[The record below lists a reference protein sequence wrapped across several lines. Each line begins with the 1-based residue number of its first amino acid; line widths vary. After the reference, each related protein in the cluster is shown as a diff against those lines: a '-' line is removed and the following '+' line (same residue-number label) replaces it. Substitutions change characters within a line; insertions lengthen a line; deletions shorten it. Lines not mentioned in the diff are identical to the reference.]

1 MSNIKILIVEDDIIV
16 AKDIKRILHNL
27 GYSVTS
33 IVTTGKEALV
43 KAEEDDPDL
52 VLMDIVL
59 NDKLSGIETARRIR
73 QLFDIPIV
81 YISAHCDKKIVDKA
95 KKTDP
100 FGYLIKPVDEKS
112 LHITIEIALFKHAIE
127 KKLKEKMQQILRE
140 SEDRYKHIVKNINQ
154 GIVMQ
159 DEKGIIIYVNEK
171 FLEMMGY
178 TQAEII
184 GHSITDLLGEGL
196 LKKNKEKKTRE
207 EKERYKSFEFAW
219 QRKDGQRVFTILSPK
234 PIYDEKG
241 HFKGSVVVLT
251 DITERRRVERE
262 LHQSREELRSL
273 SQHLQSV
280 REKESK
286 RIAREIHDELGQML
300 TALKMDLSWLCRKIP
315 SSDDERKKFLKKE
328 KSMSDLIDK
337 TIKTVQKIS
346 SELRPGLLDDLGL
359 VPAIEWLAQDFQ
371 TRTKIQC
378 RTQIDCDGIE
388 LGPDFSTA
396 IFRISQEA
404 LTNVARHSNATR
416 VNISFK
422 GKNGTLL
429 LKISDNGK
437 GITEKDIFAPS
448 SLGLMGMRERI
459 RPFRGEL
466 NITGTPEKGTVLT
479 AIIPLERF

>member
-1 MSNIKILIVEDDIIV
+1 MRNFKILIVEDDIIT
-16 AKDIKRILHNL
+16 AKDIKRIVHNL

-33 IVTTGKEALV
+33 IVTTGKEALA

-59 NDKLSGIETARRIR
+59 HDKLSGIETARRIR
-73 QLFDIPIV
+73 RRFDIPVV
-81 YISAHCDKKIVDKA
+81 YITAHCDKKIVDKV

-100 FGYLIKPVDEKS
+100 SGYLIKPVDEKS
-112 LHITIEIALFKHAIE
+112 LHITIEIALYKHAIG
-127 KKLKEKMQQILRE
+127 KKLKEKMQQTLRE
-140 SEDRYKHIVKNINQ
+140 SEDRYQQIVKNINQ

-159 DEKGIIIYVNEK
+159 DEKGIITYVNEK

-196 LKKNKEKKTRE
+196 LKKDKEKKSSE
-207 EKERYKSFEFAW
+207 EKDRSKSFEFAW
-219 QRKDGQRVFTILSPK
+219 KRKDGRRVFTILSPK

-241 HFKGSVVVLT
+241 HFKGSVAVLT
-251 DITERRRVERE
+251 DITERRKVERE

-300 TALKMDLSWLCRKIP
+300 TALKMDLFWLKRKIP
-315 SSDDERKKFLKKE
+315 SGDDERKKFLEKA
-328 KSMSDLIDK
+328 KSMSILIDK
-337 TIKTVQKIS
+337 TFQTVHKIS
-346 SELRPGLLDDLGL
+346 AELRPGLLDDLGL

-371 TRTKIQC
+371 ARTKIQC
-378 RTQIDCDGIE
+378 RIQIDCDGIE
-388 LGPDFSTA
+388 FGPDFSTA

-422 GKNGTLL
+422 EKNGTLL

-437 GITEKDIFAPS
+437 GITEKEIFAPF

-459 RPFRGEL
+459 RPFGGEL
-466 NITGTPEKGTVLT
+466 NITGTPKKGTVLT
-479 AIIPLERF
+479 VTLPLERF